1 MSDTAEDAKSLHA
14 PRVLRAGIRQSRC
27 VGHCLAVAL
36 LVAAT
41 AAHASRPPRV
51 DLVKVDKSERR
62 LWLMRGDAIVATFPI
77 ALGGNPVGHKQ
88 REGDRRTP
96 EGRYV
101 LDFRKRDSA
110 FFRALHVSY
119 PNAEDIARAKRAG
132 VPPGSA
138 IMIHGQPN
146 GMGALSAVTQRRDW
160 TDGCIA
166 LSNADMQKVWNLV
179 RVPTPIEIVP

>member
-1 MSDTAEDAKSLHA
+1 MRSLLFALASLSATVTASNPA
-14 PRVLRAGIRQSRC
+14 
-27 VGHCLAVAL
+27 
-36 LVAAT
+36 
-41 AAHASRPPRV
+41 V

-62 LWLMRGDAIVATFPI
+62 LWLMRGDTVVASFPI

-101 LDFRKRDSA
+101 LDARKADSA

-119 PNAEDIARAKRAG
+119 PNAQDRARAKRAG

-146 GMGALSAVTQRRDW
+146 GMGALAPVTQQRDW

-166 LSNADMQKVWNLV
+166 LTDADMQRVWDLV
-179 RVPTPIEIVP
+179 RVPTPIEIAP

>member
-1 MSDTAEDAKSLHA
+1 MV
-14 PRVLRAGIRQSRC
+14 RMRA
-27 VGHCLAVAL
+27 
-36 LVAAT
+36 LVASLACLLP
-41 AAHASRPPRV
+41 AAAIARPPQV
-51 DLVKVDKSERR
+51 DLVRVDKSDRR
-62 LWLMRGDAIVATFPI
+62 LWLMRGDTIVASFPI
-77 ALGGNPVGHKQ
+77 ALGGNPIGHKQ

-119 PNAEDIARAKRAG
+119 PNAADIARAKRAG

-146 GMGALSAVTQRRDW
+146 GMGALAVVTQRRDW

-166 LSNADMQKVWNLV
+166 LSNEDMQRVWDLV